1 MTPKTPDIPYSDW
14 TTVLLTKMSS
24 QATQYLKDYVARIQA
39 VSTSEPADAV
49 LSEIEFLQR
58 TAIRSNP
65 LTRSNGRGN
74 LNSLICVISD
84 LAKQGWRFRYQ
95 TTLEYQK
102 LLPTQTADKGLAQSL
117 KQGSSFAA
125 RYNNLLQPN
134 IQDRIRKLESNRFF
148 QQRPISIFS
157 LMRDGRELSEGLQ
170 NWTKSSTSNLR
181 EVIDPYIQV
190 AKAGVKCAYTGLNL
204 MDVWWYFRQ
213 TWGIPHE
220 STAGRSLPFLIRDR
234 ATKNHAVIGIAALS
248 SPVAQHSVRDEFIGW
263 DTNQVLTYLSE
274 KPSARLCRWIN
285 DALSAELSLVYK
297 SDFISDKTIGTR
309 SVRSP
314 TLDVIQALKVLS
326 AHQKKLHQSSP
337 SQSKV
342 KTKTADFEKK
352 KAWEYEATT
361 HLFRAKRALLLSQ
374 LLSYRLALNEF
385 GLHKN
390 TKEALRQAL
399 DSTSGRNAI
408 GRVIRLQKE
417 KTVGTAIA
425 EISVCGSI
433 QPYSAILGGKLVS
446 LLMISPEILSA
457 YKKRYSGQVNVIA
470 SSMAGKVVRKPAD
483 LVFLSTT
490 SLYGRPNQYTR
501 ASIPLN
507 EISNIP
513 RNDAIKF
520 HYLGKTGGKGTL
532 QFSKNTLQY
541 FSQAQ
546 KDAGETFASRGQF
559 GEGGSEK
566 LRYIRQRLAALGFDP
581 ENLLEHGVPRS
592 YYGIKFI
599 KNTRNYL
606 LGIDKI
612 PQYFIPRRATKSS
625 TVRIV
630 NWWANRWI
638 KKRLARSDSKELHE
652 TLCSHNLIMPIRHGA
667 RIVLPKSD
675 VEQSELFPDEYTGD
689 GG

>member
-1 MTPKTPDIPYSDW
+1 VTPKTSDIPRSDW
-14 TTVLLTKMSS
+14 TGVQLKKLSP
-24 QATQYLKDYVARIQA
+24 QATRYLKDYVSRIGA
-39 VSTSEPADAV
+39 VSKAEPADAV
-49 LSEIEFLQR
+49 LNEIEFLQR
-58 TAIRSNP
+58 TALRSNP
-65 LTRSNGRGN
+65 LNRSNGQGN

-84 LAKQGWRFRYQ
+84 LAKQGWLFRYQ
-95 TTLEYQK
+95 ATLEYQK
-102 LLPTQTADKGLAQSL
+102 LLPTQAADKDLAQSL
-117 KQGSSFAA
+117 KQVSSFAA

-134 IQDRIRKLESNRFF
+134 IQDRIRTLESNRFF

-170 NWTKSSTSNLR
+170 TWTKSSTSDLR

-190 AKAGVKCAYTGLNL
+190 AKAGVKCAYTGLDL

-234 ATKNHAVIGIAALS
+234 ATENHAVIGITALS
-248 SPVAQHSVRDEFIGW
+248 SPIAQHSVRDEFIGW
-263 DTNQVLTYLSE
+263 DTNQVLTYLHE
-274 KPSARLCRWIN
+274 NPSARLCRWIN
-285 DALSAELSLVYK
+285 DALSAEFSLVYK
-297 SDFISDKTIGTR
+297 SDFISDKTISTR
-309 SVRSP
+309 SVRHP
-314 TLDVIQALKVLS
+314 TLDVIQTLQVLS
-326 AHQKKLHQSSP
+326 AHEKKLHQGSAH
-337 SQSKV
+337 QSKARN
-342 KTKTADFEKK
+342 KTTDFENRKT
-352 KAWEYEATT
+352 WEYEAST

-390 TKEALRQAL
+390 TKSALRQAL
-399 DSTSGRNAI
+399 DSTKGRNAI
-408 GRVIRLQKE
+408 GRIIRLQKE
-417 KTVGTAIA
+417 RTVGTAIA
-425 EISVCGSI
+425 EIAVCGSI
-433 QPYSAILGGKLVS
+433 QPYSTILGGKLVS
-446 LLMISPEILSA
+446 LLMIGPEILNA
-457 YKKRYSGQVNVIA
+457 YKKRYSGHVNVIA
-470 SSMAGKVVRKPAD
+470 SSMAGKVIRKPAD

-507 EISNIP
+507 EISNTP
-513 RNDAIKF
+513 RNDVIKF
-520 HYLGKTGGKGTL
+520 HYLGKTAGKGTL

-541 FSQAQ
+541 FRQAQ
-546 KDAGETFASRGQF
+546 KDAGEAITVKGQF

-581 ENLLEHGVPRS
+581 EDLLEHGVPRS

-630 NWWANRWI
+630 NWWANRWL

-667 RIVLPKSD
+667 RIVLPKTD
-675 VEQSELFPDEYTGD
+675 VEQSEIFPELNSN
-689 GG
+689 